1 MTQVSKEYN
10 KLTTD
15 DILEIN
21 EIYGETFY
29 TSGDAL
35 RVIEHDGYDALH
47 DARKWGWSDT
57 EVSERIYKSMKS
69 LGINTELY
77 G

>member
-1 MTQVSKEYN
+1 MTQANKEYN

-15 DILEIN
+15 DILELN

-35 RVIEHDGYDALH
+35 RVIEHYGYDILH
-47 DARKWGWSDT
+47 DARKLGWNDW
-57 EVSERIYKSMKS
+57 EVRERMYESMRS
-69 LGINTELY
+69 LRIDTELY
-77 G
+77 E